1 MRAKIISLFVVTGLV
16 FGPPIANL
24 ANESVS
30 GASSETQ
37 WFKYC
42 DTSSIGT
49 TDGQTGAC
57 RGLSDGS
64 ACTWIS
70 NDSSLGNCGSSVYK
84 ACNYWYMPGQ
94 HDEGNG
100 CTGVGTQHNGWCG
113 YQGFNGFLQ
122 CVAVDYIPF
131 QHRNALQ
138 GKLLHACLFEAWII
152 IIVEVIVP

>member
-122 CVAVDYIPF
+122 CYVNVTTNPINLYGDC
-131 QHRNALQ
+131 
-138 GKLLHACLFEAWII
+138 GC
-152 IIVEVIVP
+152 